1 MLYMYLNA
9 LNLTL
14 LEFMYLITINQS
26 LIVSIWILIFNTC
39 IEFYFISVFINFLLT
54 NLPSNVL
61 LMRSLNL
68 SLLSEVKE
76 EGVCISTCCFS
87 SIRQSSHIWGLSK
100 FLADPSSSPLISLSC
115 SRVSTDFWNTGGNMS
130 KFKQYVPSLDS
141 GYWQYCLFD
150 KVRFKMFRVSNC
162 FNMASQYYLQ

>member
-1 MLYMYLNA
+1 MY
-9 LNLTL
+9 
-14 LEFMYLITINQS
+14 
-26 LIVSIWILIFNTC
+26 WILLYILTT
-39 IEFYFISVFINFLLT
+39 SWLT

-68 SLLSEVKE
+68 SLLSEVTE
-76 EGVCISTCCFS
+76 DGVCISTCCFS

-115 SRVSTDFWNTGGNMS
+115 SRVSRDFWKTGGNMS

-141 GYWQYCLFD
+141 GYWQYCILSLFD